1 MTLKECHEKD
11 NIKARSGSLKLNS
24 KQLMAHHDAQKKLEE
39 KLNRVHK
46 SKYEQIH
53 GSQP

>member
-1 MTLKECHEKD
+1 VTLKECHEKD